1 MIRRWAYIGLALFIV
16 GIVMLSV
23 GLYGTLHGL
32 HTVGTFTERSTG
44 EYVSPELNLTSRATV
59 TILHTP
65 SGMGLVTAANLS
77 AVNASTLSTY
87 AISPTT
93 VSGGTSAYL
102 VNAGSYY
109 VVYFGPTSPSAA
121 SVDYLYL
128 SEVTGYG
135 ALTIVGLGL
144 AVGGGIFGLIGVF
157 KKPKQGTV
165 PPPPGAFRPS

>member
-1 MIRRWAYIGLALFIV
+1 MIRRWAYIGLAIFVV

-32 HTVGTFTERSTG
+32 HTVGPFTQRSAG
-44 EYVSPELNLTSRATV
+44 EFVSPELNFTSQATV
-59 TILHTP
+59 TILHPP
-65 SGMGLVTAANLS
+65 SGMGLVAAANLS
-77 AVNASTLSTY
+77 EVNASTFSTY
-87 AISPTT
+87 AIPPTT
-93 VSGGTSAYL
+93 ASGGTYGYL
-102 VNAGSYY
+102 LNAGSYY
-109 VVYFGPTSPSAA
+109 VVYFGSTSPSGA

-157 KKPKQGTV
+157 KKPKRGTV
-165 PPPPGAFRPS
+165 PPPPGTFRPS